1 MNELG
6 RTKYGDEGPVIDNI
20 KRKEAAKGALAAIK
34 KTLPDVPMS
43 YGIVKD
49 ILTLA
54 DEIAYYDPL
63 Q

>member
-6 RTKYGDEGPVIDNI
+6 RTKYGDCGTIISNAE
-20 KRKEAAKGALAAIK
+20 RKKAAEEALAAIK
-34 KTLPDVPMS
+34 EALPEVKIS

-54 DEIAYYDPL
+54 DEIAYFKPL